1 MNDHIALS
9 LKNISFE
16 HDKGKALHDIS
27 LKIQMRKTT
36 VILGP
41 NGAGKSIFLKLCHG
55 LLEPTTGHIITHK
68 NYNKSAMVFAKPTV
82 LRRSVLKN
90 ITYILDL
97 IGVKKNDQEAIA
109 IKALKEYSMD
119 GFAHIQARKLS
130 SGEKQRLALL
140 RAQLLK
146 PNILY
151 LDEPTA
157 NLDPRATAFIEN
169 MIVKNYDNQT
179 TIIMA
184 THDLMQAK
192 RIAQEIIYIEN
203 GSIIEIANA
212 DDFFNNPA
220 SAQSRN
226 FIQGKLWS

>member
-16 HDKGKALHDIS
+16 HDKGKALHDIT
-27 LKIQMRKTT
+27 LDIQIRKTT

-55 LLEPTTGHIITHK
+55 LLQPTTGHIISRD
-68 NYNKSAMVFAKPTV
+68 NYTKSAMVFAKPTV

-90 ITYILDL
+90 ITYILD
-97 IGVKKNDQEAIA
+97 IMAVHKNDQETIA
-109 IKALKEYSMD
+109 LQALKEYSMD
-119 GFAHIQARKLS
+119 KFSHIQAKKLS
-130 SGEKQRLALL
+130 SGEKQRLSLI

-157 NLDPRATAFIEN
+157 NLDPRATAFLEN

-179 TIIMA
+179 TIVMA

-203 GSIIEIANA
+203 GSIIETAKA
-212 DDFFNNPA
+212 GDFFNNPKSDQA
-220 SAQSRN
+220 RN
-226 FIQGKLWS
+226 FIQGKL